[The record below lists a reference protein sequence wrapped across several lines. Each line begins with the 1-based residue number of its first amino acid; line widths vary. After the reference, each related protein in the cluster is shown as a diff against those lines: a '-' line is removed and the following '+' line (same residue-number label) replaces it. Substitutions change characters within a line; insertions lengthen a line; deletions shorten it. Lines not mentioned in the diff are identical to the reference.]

1 MALVLVSSLCK
12 GVTAVP
18 PAIALHTSIPGPK
31 SLALAERRRKAV
43 PSSVSMITPV
53 FAKRAHG
60 ATIEDVDGNRL
71 LDFAGGI
78 GCTNAGHAPASVT
91 QAIADQSA
99 EFLHTCFMVAP
110 YEGYV
115 AVAERLNAL
124 APGTSEKRTF
134 LANSGAEV
142 VENAIKLARSYTR
155 REAILCFD
163 DAYHGRTYMAMA
175 LTSKVVPYKEGFAPF
190 PGEVYRA
197 PYPHCYRAGCVPGEH
212 LCCMKSEAE
221 LERTLFASLDA
232 EHVATIILEPVL
244 GEGGFIVPPAE
255 FLPALRR
262 ICNRHGIVLIVDEV
276 QTGFGRTGKLF
287 ACNHANV
294 EPDLLLT
301 AKSLASGM
309 PLAAITGK
317 AEIMNHPV
325 TGALGGTFGGNPVSC
340 AAALAT
346 LDLFRDGTLSNRAVQ
361 LGERFRQRALEWQKS
376 FPFIGDVRGLG
387 AMQAIELVEDRDKK
401 TPAASLTKTI
411 AREAY
416 QRGLI
421 LVTAGT
427 YGNVIRLLVP
437 LVATDEEMDEGLDV
451 LEASMHA
458 AVSAHVLT
466 SAH

>member
-1 MALVLVSSLCK
+1 VPSSISLR
-12 GVTAVP
+12 TA
-18 PAIALHTSIPGPK
+18 IPGPK
-31 SLALAERRRKAV
+31 SLALAERRRNAV
-43 PSSVSMITPV
+43 PASVSMITPV
-53 FAKRAHG
+53 FVARAHG
-60 ATIEDVDGNRL
+60 AILEDVDGNHL

-78 GCTNAGHAPASVT
+78 GCTNAGHAPATVT
-91 QAIADQSA
+91 AAIAQQSA

-142 VENAIKLARSYTR
+142 VENAVKLARAYTR

-175 LTSKVVPYKEGFAPF
+175 LTSKVVPYKDGFAPF

-197 PYPHCYRAGCVPGEH
+197 PYPYCYRAGCTATEH
-212 LCCMKSEAE
+212 HCVMKSETD
-221 LERTLFASLDA
+221 LERSLFAAIDA
-232 EHVATIILEPVL
+232 EHVAAIILEPVL
-244 GEGGFIVPPAE
+244 GEGGFIVPPPE
-255 FLPALRR
+255 FLPSLRR

-287 ACNHANV
+287 ASNHANV

-325 TGALGGTFGGNPVSC
+325 TGALGGTFGGNPLSC

-346 LDLFRDGTLSNRAVQ
+346 LDLFADARLCDRAIALGNR
-361 LGERFRQRALEWQKS
+361 FHQRALEWQKI

-387 AMQAIELVEDRDKK
+387 AMQAIELVEDRETKV
-401 TPAASLTKTI
+401 PATALTKTI
-411 AREAY
+411 AREAHE
-416 QRGLI
+416 RGLI

-427 YGNVIRLLVP
+427 YGNVLRLLIP
-437 LVATDEEMDEGLDV
+437 LVATDEEMDEGLAV
-451 LEASMHA
+451 LEASMHTAISTA
-458 AVSAHVLT
+458 ALASTH
-466 SAH
+466 